1 MLRIA
6 ILTPFQVFVPMQK
19 TCVSSRIGVGFAGV
33 YYDVLTAGVYICI
46 AFINQSSYH
55 LHGQTASEKV
65 IIDGCGLANRAVIHE
80 WFRISPSFPLIS

>member
-1 MLRIA
+1 MEVQGFRTNAENVRFLPNMI
-6 ILTPFQVFVPMQK
+6 
-19 TCVSSRIGVGFAGV
+19 GFAGV
-33 YYDVLTAGVYICI
+33 YHDVLTAGVYICI

>member
-33 YYDVLTAGVYICI
+33 YYDVLTA
-46 AFINQSSYH
+46 FINQSSYH

-65 IIDGCGLANRAVIHE
+65 IIDGCGLANPAVIHE